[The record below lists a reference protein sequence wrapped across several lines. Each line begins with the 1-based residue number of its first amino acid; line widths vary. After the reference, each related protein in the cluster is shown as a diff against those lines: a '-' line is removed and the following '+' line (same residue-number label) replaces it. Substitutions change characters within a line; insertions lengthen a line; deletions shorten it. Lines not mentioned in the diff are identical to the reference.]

1 MATTGTKVPSIYK
14 VPTKADPELKLF
26 ADSVKEALEVRLG
39 RRGDPRDRAI
49 TLRELIESGMAKEL
63 LDNPF
68 DPNAGVGT
76 VDFTGNTLTDFTIPP
91 TPTGFSVAA
100 AYTSFILSWDNPQ
113 MSNFANTEVWRST
126 TNNLGAAVKVDTT
139 SAFVWS
145 EEVGYAKTFYYWVRH
160 VSTSGVEGAFS
171 PSSNHFGTTSID
183 IAAVM
188 TTLGD
193 TLADLPGY
201 TTLTNLINS
210 SSSSGAIAATVIR
223 ATSAPSTRSGGGS
236 LQAND
241 LWIDTDD
248 NNQLYVRNAANNGW
262 EEARDG
268 TLVTLVNSINT
279 QQGTNTTAIATAN
292 TNIATLT
299 TANTARVSDISTI
312 NSTINDSST
321 GLAAAHSAI
330 ASEATN
336 RATAD
341 TANATNITNLTS
353 TINDSSSGLA
363 AAHTAITNEATT
375 RASADTTNAT
385 NITNLTSTINNA
397 STGLAAAHTAITN
410 EATTRA
416 SADSANATAI
426 STLETNTNTA
436 LGTKATTAS
445 VTAVQ
450 NALSN
455 GTSAQAGYGVAVN
468 ANGAIA
474 GMYIMANSSGTLQN
488 NTSTTNIIFEAGQV
502 TIRNPHGSNAVPFT
516 VLTSTDGAGNPAGV
530 YIDTGFI
537 KNAAITSAQIGS
549 LSANLVNAVNI
560 NADSIDSGT
569 LSADRIAANS
579 ISGGKISADSLS
591 IDGKAIGGSIGT
603 INGTTVA
610 SASIYEYGELYRP
623 AWNSTG
629 RRHIADTTQTTGSD
643 SGESGS
649 IPAITADSSILG
661 LSPIM
666 TFGFTTF
673 NWGSG
678 TRKHLILFAGN
689 ISGSAAGSGYR
700 TEGALALSMRATT
713 SATDYTSTS
722 GYVFS
727 TGKTMGGD
735 TAVIGSQV
743 LSEQADL
750 QPNTTYYVWLFAG
763 VDDISNET
771 LYDSS
776 ITVLG
781 LNK

>member
-1 MATTGTKVPSIYK
+1 
-14 VPTKADPELKLF
+14 
-26 ADSVKEALEVRLG
+26 
-39 RRGDPRDRAI
+39 
-49 TLRELIESGMAKEL
+49 MAKEL

-76 VDFTGNTLTDFTIPP
+76 IDFEGTTVTDFTIPP

-100 AYTSFILSWDNPQ
+100 SYTSFILSWDNPQ
-113 MSNFANTEVWRST
+113 MGNFAFTEVWRNTS
-126 TNNLGAAVKVDTT
+126 NDLGSATKVDTT

-160 VSTSGVEGAFS
+160 VSTSGIEGAFS

-210 SSSSGAIAATVIR
+210 SASSGAIAATVIR
-223 ATSAPSTRSGGGS
+223 STSAPTTRSGGGS

-241 LWIDTDD
+241 LWVDTDD
-248 NNQLYVRNAANNGW
+248 NNQLYVRNSSNNGW

-299 TANTARVSDISTI
+299 TANTARVSDIATI

-330 ASEATN
+330 ASEATT
-336 RATAD
+336 RASAD
-341 TANATNITNLTS
+341 TTNATNITNLTS
-353 TINDSSSGLA
+353 TINDSSTGLA

-375 RASADTTNAT
+375 RASADQTNAT

-468 ANGAIA
+468 ANGAVA

-537 KNAAITSAQIGS
+537 KNAAITAAQIGS
-549 LSANLVNAVNI
+549 LSANLVNAVQI
-560 NADSIDSGT
+560 NAGSIGAGT
-569 LSADRIAANS
+569 LSASR
-579 ISGGKISADSLS
+579 
-591 IDGKAIGGSIGT
+591 IGT
-603 INGTTVA
+603 NTITVDK
-610 SASIYEYGELYRP
+610 L
-623 AWNSTG
+623 
-629 RRHIADTTQTTGSD
+629 Q
-643 SGESGS
+643 
-649 IPAITADSSILG
+649 
-661 LSPIM
+661 
-666 TFGFTTF
+666 F
-673 NWGSG
+673 GSG
-678 TRKHLILFAGN
+678 TVVTSSGSGSNAILTISNGGVVVDHIGANQLGRMASVDNLNQAYTNFTSGQMSSFTASSPFHYYTSTTSGKGPPVTTYHYMGGSATGQISLDILGN
-689 ISGSAAGSGYR
+689 TILETGTYVITVCMKTSGSTGSAARSGFAVNI
-700 TEGALALSMRATT
+700 TESTSSTSVNTDTT
-713 SATDYTSTS
+713 SSYTSFATGEMTGSFGAHFAAKIRQEQVTFVAGRSYRITAYWYGRSINNTPSGGSPTVTS
-722 GYVFS
+722 FINVS
-727 TGKTMGGD
+727 R
-735 TAVIGSQV
+735 V
-743 LSEQADL
+743 
-750 QPNTTYYVWLFAG
+750 NR
-763 VDDISNET
+763 
-771 LYDSS
+771 SS
-776 ITVLG
+776 
-781 LNK
+781 